1 MTSIH
6 TNHSFTLEDMS
17 RFTLEAWG
25 LLGEEIWAGRS
36 KSCTAGGRG
45 RQAQPRR
52 PHQRARPCCRSGVTH
67 AAADRRVA
75 PQPGHRPWRAELLRA
90 TAAPRPGGG

>member
-1 MTSIH
+1 MTRIH

-17 RFTLEAWG
+17 GAPARRG
-25 LLGEEIWAGRS
+25 DLGRPQQELH
-36 KSCTAGGRG
+36 GRG

-52 PHQRARPCCRSGVTH
+52 PHQRARPCCRSGVAH

-75 PQPGHRPWRAELLRA
+75 HSLGIDLGVLGAGYSSSTKGVSRAALADLRQ
-90 TAAPRPGGG
+90 

>member
-17 RFTLEAWG
+17 AS
-25 LLGEEIWAGRS
+25 LLRRGDLGRPQRELH
-36 KSCTAGGRG
+36 GRGRG

-75 PQPGHRPWRAELLRA
+75 HSLGIDLGVLGA
-90 TAAPRPGGG
+90 G